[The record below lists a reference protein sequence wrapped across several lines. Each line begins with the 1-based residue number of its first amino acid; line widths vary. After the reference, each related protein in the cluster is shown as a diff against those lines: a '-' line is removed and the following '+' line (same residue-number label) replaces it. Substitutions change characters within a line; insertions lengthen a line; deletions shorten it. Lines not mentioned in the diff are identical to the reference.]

1 MSNKVKMK
9 APEITK
15 VINID
20 KVVVKYGDN
29 YVLLLQTPARE
40 DGYPQ
45 WDETLAYLCN
55 EDGEVRNWTEVA
67 GGSYFKISDVLNEIS
82 QYGINK
88 KGAYQ

>member
-1 MSNKVKMK
+1 MK

-45 WDETLAYLCN
+45 WDETLAYL
-55 EDGEVRNWTEVA
+55 
-67 GGSYFKISDVLNEIS
+67 
-82 QYGINK
+82 
-88 KGAYQ
+88 